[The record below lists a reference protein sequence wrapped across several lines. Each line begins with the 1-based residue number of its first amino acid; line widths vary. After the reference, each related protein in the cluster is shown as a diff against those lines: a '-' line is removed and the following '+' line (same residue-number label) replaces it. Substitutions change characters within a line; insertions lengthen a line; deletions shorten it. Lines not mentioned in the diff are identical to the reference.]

1 MLSVQACSGGMAGS
15 YFADAED
22 NYYTRDQS
30 AADEWQ
36 GKLCEKLGLQDGA
49 AVKAEDFQVIISA
62 RGSKCAGYDL
72 TFSAPK
78 SVSIVS
84 QIGTDTARQD
94 MMEAHR
100 EAVTATLKEIEQHEI
115 YTRARINGEITP
127 IKTGEM
133 AVAKFEHNLSR
144 NADPQ
149 LHTHAFVANMTNY
162 NGKLYAVDGSRLYQV
177 QKIYGAEYRAR
188 LAQNLRAR
196 GYEITITDSEKGFFE
211 LGGMNQKDMELFST
225 RRAEIL
231 ADMEARGVSG
241 AAEAQLS
248 TLGTRQTKEKD
259 IDQAKI
265 KEKWLEA
272 WGERQLAEKSAAPL
286 PEQTEQDMAKGQ
298 RKAYSEAVAEL
309 EQKNYAWTA
318 KQFEE
323 EITARGVGCGM
334 TRERARELIA
344 EDKTILQGELKKQGA
359 AESKTYFTTIKNFEQ
374 ERKLFESVAEGRGG
388 FASALDRQ
396 TTERTMDEVCRGK
409 GWELTAEQKN
419 LVSHISMSQDNIIA
433 VRGLAGVG
441 KSFSLNAAR
450 EVLEKNG
457 YEVMGAAPS
466 GQAAK
471 ELAEDAGMEGQ
482 TADGATRCGTLQR
495 VMNEAERRAG
505 NAQPGQNYEN
515 KRDWNFDNI
524 KAPSKPKV
532 YLIDEAGMVDNNSM
546 SQFFKLAEAER
557 AAGGEVKIVLVG
569 DDRQLPPVG
578 TGNFFSDAVQR
589 EAIATAELTDIRRQ
603 QDPELLAAVR
613 EAVEGSPEK
622 SLDILTRGGDIH
634 EIKTPKGR
642 ISAIVRE
649 YMSLTDA
656 ERAETLILS
665 AKNADRQRINE
676 AIRAKLV
683 EAGKVEQGKEYAVQ
697 PTKGGKM
704 EARRFAKGDKIVFL
718 KNDIKAGVRN
728 GTQGTIEKIEGNIF
742 KVNIGKEKAVSIDI
756 GKYRR
761 IDHAYA
767 VTTHKAQGA
776 TVKRAIINMSSA
788 DKGLNSRNAYYVN
801 ISRAKGKVSLYCD
814 SKAKVGA
821 QVKDFAVKLTGKNF
835 NFAKVPKMAMAKPAT
850 KAVSAAPK
858 VIEGVVALVPP
869 IPIIKPLLTALAKVA
884 SVATKAAE
892 VAMMPAK
899 QAVSMGAKAMQA
911 TVTPSQTRERER
923 GRVLDLQPNQGER
936 G

>member
-1 MLSVQACSGGMAGS
+1 MLSVQACSGSMAGS
-15 YFADAED
+15 YFADAEE

-36 GKLCEKLGLQDGA
+36 GKLCEKIGLQDGA
-49 AVKAEDFQVIISA
+49 AVKAEDFQVILSA
-62 RGSKCAGYDL
+62 RDSKCAGYDL

-84 QIGTDTARQD
+84 QIGTDQARQD

-100 EAVTATLKEIEQHEI
+100 EAVTATLKEIEQYEI

-149 LHTHAFVANMTNY
+149 LHTHAFVANMTTY
-162 NGKLYAVDGSRLYQV
+162 NNKLYAVDGGRLYQV

-196 GYEITITDSEKGFFE
+196 GYEITITDTDKGFFE
-211 LGGMNQKDMELFST
+211 LSGMDQKDMEIFST

-265 KEKWLEA
+265 KEKWREA
-272 WGERQLAEKSAAPL
+272 WGERQLAEKSVAPL

-466 GQAAK
+466 GQATK

-505 NAQPGQNYEN
+505 NAIHGQNYEN
-515 KRDWNFDNI
+515 KREWNFENI
-524 KAPSKPKV
+524 KAPAKPKV
-532 YLIDEAGMVDNNSM
+532 YLIDEAGMIDNNSM
-546 SQFFKLAEAER
+546 SQFFKMAEAER

-622 SLDILTRGGDIH
+622 SLDILTRGGKIH
-634 EIKTPKGR
+634 EIKTPKG
-642 ISAIVRE
+642 
-649 YMSLTDA
+649 
-656 ERAETLILS
+656 
-665 AKNADRQRINE
+665 
-676 AIRAKLV
+676 
-683 EAGKVEQGKEYAVQ
+683 
-697 PTKGGKM
+697 
-704 EARRFAKGDKIVFL
+704 
-718 KNDIKAGVRN
+718 
-728 GTQGTIEKIEGNIF
+728 
-742 KVNIGKEKAVSIDI
+742 
-756 GKYRR
+756 
-761 IDHAYA
+761 
-767 VTTHKAQGA
+767 
-776 TVKRAIINMSSA
+776 
-788 DKGLNSRNAYYVN
+788 
-801 ISRAKGKVSLYCD
+801 
-814 SKAKVGA
+814 
-821 QVKDFAVKLTGKNF
+821 
-835 NFAKVPKMAMAKPAT
+835 
-850 KAVSAAPK
+850 
-858 VIEGVVALVPP
+858 
-869 IPIIKPLLTALAKVA
+869 
-884 SVATKAAE
+884 
-892 VAMMPAK
+892 
-899 QAVSMGAKAMQA
+899 
-911 TVTPSQTRERER
+911 
-923 GRVLDLQPNQGER
+923 
-936 G
+936 

>member
-1 MLSVQACSGGMAGS
+1 MLSVQACSGSMAGS
-15 YFADAED
+15 YFADAEE

-49 AVKAEDFQVIISA
+49 AVKAEDFQVILSA

-84 QIGTDTARQD
+84 QIGTDTARRD

-127 IKTGEM
+127 IQTKEM

-144 NADPQ
+144 NLDPQ

-162 NGKLYAVDGSRLYQV
+162 NGKLYAVDGARLYQV

-196 GYEITITDSEKGFFE
+196 GYEITITDTDKGFFE

-259 IDQAKI
+259 VDQEQLR
-265 KEKWLEA
+265 EKWREA

-286 PEQTEQDMAKGQ
+286 PDQTEQDMAKGQ

-344 EDKTILQGELKKQGA
+344 EDKTLLQGELKTKGA
-359 AESKTYFTTIKNFEQ
+359 AEAKTYYTTIKNYEQ
-374 ERKLFESVAEGRGG
+374 ERGLFESVAEGRGG
-388 FASALDRQ
+388 FAAALDRQ
-396 TTERTMDEVCRGK
+396 TVESTMGEVCRGK

-704 EARRFAKGDKIVFL
+704 EARSFAKGDKIVFF

-742 KVNIGKEKAVSIDI
+742 KVNIGKEKTVSIDI
-756 GKYRR
+756 TKYNR

-767 VTTHKAQGA
+767 VTTYKAQGA
-776 TVKRAIINMSSA
+776 TVKRAIINMSSQ

-814 SKAKVGA
+814 SKSKVGA

-850 KAVSAAPK
+850 KAMSAAPK
-858 VIEGVVALVPP
+858 VIEGVAALVPP

-892 VAMMPAK
+892 LAMMPAK

-911 TVTPSQTRERER
+911 TAEPTQNRERVRTLKE
-923 GRVLDLQPNQGER
+923 
-936 G
+936 

>member
-1 MLSVQACSGGMAGS
+1 MLSVQACSGSMAGS
-15 YFADAED
+15 YFADAEE

-49 AVKAEDFQVIISA
+49 AVKAEDFQVILSA

-84 QIGTDTARQD
+84 QIGTDTARRD

-127 IKTGEM
+127 IQTKEM

-144 NADPQ
+144 NLDPQ

-162 NGKLYAVDGSRLYQV
+162 NGKLYAVDGARLYQV

-259 IDQAKI
+259 VDQEQLR
-265 KEKWLEA
+265 EKWREA

-286 PEQTEQDMAKGQ
+286 PEREMAKGQ

-344 EDKTILQGELKKQGA
+344 EDKTLLQGEIKTKGA
-359 AESKTYFTTIKNFEQ
+359 AEAKTYYTTIKNYEQ
-374 ERKLFESVAEGRGG
+374 ERGLFESVAEGRGG
-388 FASALDRQ
+388 FAAALDRQ
-396 TTERTMDEVCRGK
+396 TVESTMGEVCRGN

-524 KAPSKPKV
+524 KAPAKPKV

-546 SQFFKLAEAER
+546 SQFFKMAEAER

-642 ISAIVRE
+642 ISAIVKE
-649 YMSLTDA
+649 YMSLSDA

-665 AKNADRQRINE
+665 AKNADRQKLNE

-704 EARRFAKGDKIVFL
+704 EARSFAKGDKIVFL

-756 GKYRR
+756 TKYNR

-767 VTTHKAQGA
+767 LTTYKAQGA
-776 TVKRAIINMSSA
+776 TVKRAIINMSSQ

-814 SKAKVGA
+814 SKAKVSA
-821 QVKDFAVKLTGKNF
+821 QVKDFAIKLTGKNF
-835 NFAKVPKMAMAKPAT
+835 NFAKVPKIPMAMAKPST
-850 KAVSAAPK
+850 KAMSAAPK
-858 VIEGVVALVPP
+858 VIEGVAALVPP

-892 VAMMPAK
+892 LAMMPAK

-911 TVTPSQTRERER
+911 TEEPSQTKEGER
-923 GRVLDLQPNQGER
+923 GRVLDLQPYQGGR

>member
-1 MLSVQACSGGMAGS
+1 MLSVQACSAGMAGS
-15 YFADAED
+15 YFTDAEE
-22 NYYTRDQS
+22 NYYTREQS

-36 GKLCEKLGLQDGA
+36 GKLCEKLGLKDGA
-49 AVKAEDFQVIISA
+49 AVKAEDFQVILSA
-62 RGSKCAGYDL
+62 RDSKCAGYDL

-84 QIGTDTARQD
+84 QIGTDQARQD

-100 EAVTATLKEIEQHEI
+100 EAVTDTLKEIEQHEI
-115 YTRARINGEITP
+115 YTRARINGQITP

-133 AVAKFEHNLSR
+133 AAAKFEHNLSR
-144 NADPQ
+144 NLDPQ
-149 LHTHAFVANMTNY
+149 LHTHAYIANMTEY
-162 NGKLYAVDGSRLYQV
+162 NGKLYAVDGARLYQV

-211 LGGMNQKDMELFST
+211 LGGMNQKDMEIFST

-248 TLGTRQTKEKD
+248 TLGTRQTKEKN
-259 IDQAKI
+259 IEQEQLR
-265 KEKWLEA
+265 EKWREA

-286 PEQTEQDMAKGQ
+286 PEQDMAKAQ
-298 RKAYSEAVAEL
+298 RKAYAEAVAEL

-318 KQFEE
+318 KQFEQ
-323 EITARGVGCGM
+323 EITARGVGCEM

-344 EDKTILQGELKKQGA
+344 EDKTVLQGELKKQGT
-359 AESKTYFTTIKNFEQ
+359 AEAKTYFTTTKNYEQ
-374 ERKLFESVAEGRGG
+374 ERGLFESVAEGRGG
-388 FASALDRQ
+388 FAAALDRQ
-396 TTERTMDEVCRGK
+396 NTESTMGEVCREN

-419 LVSHISMSQDNIIA
+419 LVSHISMSNDNVIA

-505 NAQPGQNYEN
+505 NAEPGQNYEN
-515 KRDWNFDNI
+515 KREWNFENI
-524 KAPSKPKV
+524 KAPTKPKV

-603 QDPELLAAVR
+603 QGNPELLSAVR

-642 ISAIVRE
+642 ISAIVKE
-649 YMSLTDA
+649 YMSLSDA
-656 ERAETLILS
+656 ERAETIILS
-665 AKNADRQRINE
+665 ARNADRQKLNE
-676 AIRAKLV
+676 AIRAKMV

-697 PTKGGKM
+697 PNKGGKM
-704 EARRFAKGDKIVFL
+704 EARRFAAGDKIVFL

-728 GTQGTIEKIEGNIF
+728 GTQGQIEKIEGNIF

-756 GKYRR
+756 SKYNR

-776 TVKRAIINMSSA
+776 TVKRAIINMSSQ
-788 DKGLNSRNAYYVN
+788 DKGLNSRNAYYVD
-801 ISRAKGKVSLYCD
+801 ISRAKSKVSLYCD
-814 SKAKVGA
+814 SKAKIGT
-821 QVKDFAVKLTGKNF
+821 QVKDFATKLTGKNF
-835 NFAKVPKMAMAKPAT
+835 NFAKVPKVPMAKPST
-850 KAVSAAPK
+850 KAISAAPK
-858 VIEGVVALVPP
+858 AIEGVAAIVPP
-869 IPIIKPLLTALAKVA
+869 IPIIKPLLTVLAKA
-884 SVATKAAE
+884 AAVATKAANL
-892 VAMMPAK
+892 ALTPAK
-899 QAVSMGAKAMQA
+899 EAVSMGAKAMQEA
-911 TVTPSQTRERER
+911 AEPPQMKERER
-923 GRVLDLQPNQGER
+923 GRVLDLRQ
-936 G
+936 

>member
-1 MLSVQACSGGMAGS
+1 MLSVQACSGSMAGS
-15 YFADAED
+15 YFADAEE

-49 AVKAEDFQVIISA
+49 AVKAEDFQVILSA

-84 QIGTDTARQD
+84 QIGTDTARRD

-100 EAVTATLKEIEQHEI
+100 EAVTAVLKEIEQHEI

-127 IKTGEM
+127 IQTKKM

-144 NADPQ
+144 NLDPQ

-162 NGKLYAVDGSRLYQV
+162 NGKLYAVDGARLYQV

-196 GYEITITDSEKGFFE
+196 GYEITITDTDKGFFE
-211 LGGMNQKDMELFST
+211 LSGMAQKDMEIFST

-259 IDQAKI
+259 IDQAKL
-265 KEKWLEA
+265 KEKWWEA

-286 PEQTEQDMAKGQ
+286 PEQDMAKGQ
-298 RKAYSEAVAEL
+298 RKAYAEAVAEL

-318 KQFEE
+318 KQFEQ

-344 EDKTILQGELKKQGA
+344 EDKTLLQGELKTSA
-359 AESKTYFTTIKNFEQ
+359 AEAKTYYTTIKNYEQ
-374 ERKLFESVAEGRGG
+374 ERGLFESVAEGRGG
-388 FASALDRQ
+388 FAAALDRQ
-396 TTERTMDEVCRGK
+396 TAESNMDEVCREK

-419 LVSHISMSQDNIIA
+419 LVSHVTTSQDNIIA

-505 NAQPGQNYEN
+505 NAIPGQNYEN
-515 KRDWNFDNI
+515 KREWNFENI
-524 KAPSKPKV
+524 KAPAKPKV

-546 SQFFKLAEAER
+546 SQFFKMAEAER

-603 QDPELLAAVR
+603 QDTELLAAVR
-613 EAVEGSPEK
+613 EAAEGSPEK
-622 SLDILTRGGDIH
+622 SLDILTQGGDIH

-642 ISAIVRE
+642 VSAIVRE

-656 ERAETLILS
+656 ERAETIILS
-665 AKNADRQRINE
+665 AKNADRQRLNE

-704 EARRFAKGDKIVFL
+704 EARSFAKGDKIVFL

-728 GTQGTIEKIEGNIF
+728 GTQGTIEKIKGNIF
-742 KVNIGKEKAVSIDI
+742 NVNIGKDKTVSIDI
-756 GKYRR
+756 TKYNR

-767 VTTHKAQGA
+767 VTTYKAQGA
-776 TVKRAIINMSSA
+776 TVKRAIINMSSQ
-788 DKGLNSRNAYYVN
+788 DKGLNSRNAYYVD
-801 ISRAKGKVSLYCD
+801 ISRAKSKVSLYCD
-814 SKAKVGA
+814 SKTKIGA
-821 QVKDFAVKLTGKNF
+821 QVKDFSTKLTAKDF
-835 NFAKVPKMAMAKPAT
+835 DFAKVPRMSMAKPAT

-858 VIEGVVALVPP
+858 LMEGVAALVPP

-884 SVATKAAE
+884 SVVTKAAE

-911 TVTPSQTRERER
+911 TAEPQQTKEGER

>member
-1 MLSVQACSGGMAGS
+1 MLSVQACSGSMAGS
-15 YFADAED
+15 YFADAEE

-49 AVKAEDFQVIISA
+49 AVKAEDFQVILSA

-84 QIGTDTARQD
+84 QIGTDTARRD

-127 IKTGEM
+127 IQTKEM

-144 NADPQ
+144 NLDPQ

-162 NGKLYAVDGSRLYQV
+162 NGKLYAVDGARLYQV

-196 GYEITITDSEKGFFE
+196 GYEITITDTDKGFFE

-259 IDQAKI
+259 VDQEQLR
-265 KEKWLEA
+265 EKWREA

-286 PEQTEQDMAKGQ
+286 PEHDMAKGQ
-298 RKAYSEAVAEL
+298 RKAYAEAVAEL

-344 EDKTILQGELKKQGA
+344 EDKTLLQGELKTKGA
-359 AESKTYFTTIKNFEQ
+359 AEAKTYYTTIKNYEQ
-374 ERKLFESVAEGRGG
+374 ERGLFESVAEGRGG
-388 FASALDRQ
+388 FAAALDRQ
-396 TTERTMDEVCRGK
+396 TVESTMGEVCRGK

-642 ISAIVRE
+642 VSAIVRE

-697 PTKGGKM
+697 PTKSGKM
-704 EARRFAKGDKIVFL
+704 EARSFAKGDKIVFL

-756 GKYRR
+756 TKYNR

-767 VTTHKAQGA
+767 VTTYKAQGA
-776 TVKRAIINMSSA
+776 TVKRAIINMSSQ
-788 DKGLNSRNAYYVN
+788 DKGLNSRNAYYVD
-801 ISRAKGKVSLYCD
+801 ISRAKSKVSLYCD
-814 SKAKVGA
+814 SRAKVGA
-821 QVKDFAVKLTGKNF
+821 QVKNFATKLTAKDF
-835 NFAKVPKMAMAKPAT
+835 KFAKMPKIPMAMAKPAT
-850 KAVSAAPK
+850 KSMSAAPK
-858 VIEGVVALVPP
+858 VIEGVAALVPP

-892 VAMMPAK
+892 LAMMPAK

-911 TVTPSQTRERER
+911 TAEPTQNRERVRTLKE
-923 GRVLDLQPNQGER
+923 
-936 G
+936 

>member
-1 MLSVQACSGGMAGS
+1 MLSVQACSGSMAGS
-15 YFADAED
+15 YFADAEE

-49 AVKAEDFQVIISA
+49 AVKAEDFQVILSA

-84 QIGTDTARQD
+84 QIGTDTARRD

-100 EAVTATLKEIEQHEI
+100 EAVTAVLKEIEQHEI

-149 LHTHAFVANMTNY
+149 LHTHAFVANMTTY
-162 NGKLYAVDGSRLYQV
+162 NNKLYAVDGGRLYQV

-196 GYEITITDSEKGFFE
+196 GYEITITDTDKGFFE
-211 LGGMNQKDMELFST
+211 LSGMAQKDMEIFST

-259 IDQAKI
+259 IDQAKL
-265 KEKWLEA
+265 KEKWREA

-286 PEQTEQDMAKGQ
+286 PEQDIAKGQ
-298 RKAYSEAVAEL
+298 RKAYAEAVAEL

-318 KQFEE
+318 KQFEQ

-344 EDKTILQGELKKQGA
+344 EDKTLLQGELKTKGV
-359 AESKTYFTTIKNFEQ
+359 AEAKTYYTTIKNYEQ

-388 FASALDRQ
+388 FAAALDRQ
-396 TTERTMDEVCRGK
+396 TVESTMGEVCRGK

-419 LVSHISMSQDNIIA
+419 LLSHITTSRDNIIA

-505 NAQPGQNYEN
+505 NAIPGQNYEN
-515 KRDWNFDNI
+515 KREWNFENI
-524 KAPSKPKV
+524 KAPAKPKV
-532 YLIDEAGMVDNNSM
+532 YLIDEAGMIDNNSM
-546 SQFFKLAEAER
+546 SQFFKMAEAER

-613 EAVEGSPEK
+613 EAVEGSQEK
-622 SLDILTRGGDIH
+622 SLDILTQGGDIH

-642 ISAIVRE
+642 VSAIVRE

-656 ERAETLILS
+656 ERAETIILS
-665 AKNADRQRINE
+665 AKNADRQRLNE

-683 EAGKVEQGKEYAVQ
+683 EAGKVEQGKEYTVQ
-697 PTKGGKM
+697 TTKGEKM
-704 EARRFAKGDKIVFL
+704 EARSFAKGDKIVFL

-742 KVNIGKEKAVSIDI
+742 KVNVGKEKAVSIDI
-756 GKYRR
+756 TKYNR

-767 VTTHKAQGA
+767 LTTYKAQGA
-776 TVKRAIINMSSA
+776 TVKRAIINMSSQ
-788 DKGLNSRNAYYVN
+788 DKGLNSRNAYYVD
-801 ISRAKGKVSLYCD
+801 ISRAKSKVSLYCD
-814 SKAKVGA
+814 SKAKIGV
-821 QVKDFAVKLTGKNF
+821 QVKDFAAKLTGKNF
-835 NFAKVPKMAMAKPAT
+835 NFAGAPRVSKMAMAKPAT
-850 KAVSAAPK
+850 KAMTAAAPK
-858 VIEGVVALVPP
+858 VVEGVAALVPP
-869 IPIIKPLLTALAKVA
+869 IPIIKPVLRALAKVA
-884 SVATKAAE
+884 SVATKAAKL
-892 VAMMPAK
+892 AMMPAK
-899 QAVSMGAKAMQA
+899 QAVSMGAKAMQTTA
-911 TVTPSQTRERER
+911 EPPQTREKER
-923 GRVLDLQPNQGER
+923 GRVLDLQPNRER